1 MTASSTGVMII
12 RVWVEEGSAQPLRAH
27 VRVTADIASGV
38 ERSMTLTR
46 VDAVC
51 RMIQEWLEEMITDRD
66 GG

>member
-1 MTASSTGVMII
+1 MAASGTGVMII

-27 VRVTADIASGV
+27 VRLTDDIVSGA
-38 ERSMTLTR
+38 ERSMTLVR

-51 RMIQEWLEEMITDRD
+51 RTVREWLEGMLTDPD

>member
-12 RVWVEEGSAQPLRAH
+12 RVWVEEGSAHPLRAH

-51 RMIQEWLEEMITDRD
+51 RVIREWLEEMITDPD

>member
-1 MTASSTGVMII
+1 MAASGTGVMII

-27 VRVTADIASGV
+27 IRLTDDVASGV

-46 VDAVC
+46 VNAVC
-51 RMIQEWLEEMITDRD
+51 RVVQEWLEEVLTDPD